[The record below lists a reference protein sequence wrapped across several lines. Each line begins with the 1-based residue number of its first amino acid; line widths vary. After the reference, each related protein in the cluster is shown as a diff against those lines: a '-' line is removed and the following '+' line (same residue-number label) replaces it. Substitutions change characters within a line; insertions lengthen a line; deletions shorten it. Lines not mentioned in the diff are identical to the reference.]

1 MSVLKKK
8 KNRAS
13 ERGVALVIALLVLLL
28 LSTVVAGMM
37 IMSTTETTISAN
49 FRDEQTAF
57 FAARA
62 GLEEVR
68 DRLRSTSTNSLNGS
82 LPTALPGTSNGV
94 LYVTNA
100 LSGETVAPWNTTGN
114 NYPDDEICKEL
125 TCTNNVPAGT
135 PWYTNPA
142 AAVASTTYAATPKLT
157 WKWVRIMVKPNKSTT
172 GASRITSVD
181 GATSGATL
189 GARVC
194 WNGSNQL

>member
-57 FAARA
+57 FAAKA

-68 DRLRSTSTNSLNGS
+68 DRMRVNAVNSTSASISLDN
-82 LPTALPGTSNGV
+82 PTAPGVQVLPGAASPNSAPPMLGSANAV
-94 LYVTNA
+94 LYVTNP
-100 LSGETVAPWNTTGN
+100 LNGES
-114 NYPDDEICKEL
+114 D
-125 TCTNNVPAGT
+125 T
-135 PWYTNPA
+135 PWVT
-142 AAVASTTYAATPKLT
+142 
-157 WKWVRIMVKPNKSTT
+157 
-172 GASRITSVD
+172 
-181 GATSGATL
+181 
-189 GARVC
+189 
-194 WNGSNQL
+194 NGS